1 MQVLYNIV
9 QDIRLHATSQSLVL
23 LDEVRFKLAWLK
35 FGNIIT
41 NFTEK
46 EKREYK
52 LVFTTT
58 LYGFYSFYIC

>member
-1 MQVLYNIV
+1 MQVLCNIV

-23 LDEVRFKLAWLK
+23 LDEVCFKLAWLK

-46 EKREYK
+46 EERE
-52 LVFTTT
+52 
-58 LYGFYSFYIC
+58 